1 MEKKE
6 ENSFYTLRNMSTI
19 LVSENR
25 YFNKHIKA
33 DGCKQGQPKWG
44 KKETIHLISLIAFVF
59 FPFMKL
65 IRHFIYE

>member
-44 KKETIHLISLIAFVF
+44 KKRQSTLSH
-59 FPFMKL
+59 
-65 IRHFIYE
+65 